1 MSKEREMSEEL
12 THSQRLRMKQE
23 KFYSPTSY
31 AVLQAKEQ
39 ILNFC
44 AEQTELNKS
53 FARRNDALH
62 FVRRKFRYYHQT
74 LKEEQAEPAFLVAE
88 EILKSEG
95 LKVDKCGN
103 FVW

>member
-1 MSKEREMSEEL
+1 MSEQP

-23 KFYSPTSY
+23 ELYSPTSY
-31 AVLQAKEQ
+31 IVVQAKQE

-44 AEQTELNKS
+44 AEQAKLNKS
-53 FARRNDALH
+53 SARRNDTIL
-62 FVRRKFRYYHQT
+62 FISRRFRYNYHS
-74 LKEEQAEPAFLVAE
+74 LREEQAKPAFLVAE

-95 LKVDKCGN
+95 LKVDEWGN

>member
-1 MSKEREMSEEL
+1 MSEQL

-23 KFYSPTSY
+23 KLYSPTSY
-31 AVLQAKEQ
+31 VVEQAKKE

-44 AEQTELNKS
+44 DEQAKLNKS
-53 FARRNDALH
+53 FARRGDALC
-62 FVRRKFRYYHQT
+62 FTSRRFRYRYHS
-74 LKEEQAEPAFLVAE
+74 LKEEQAKPAFLVAE

-95 LKVDKCGN
+95 LKVDKHGN

>member
-1 MSKEREMSEEL
+1 
-12 THSQRLRMKQE
+12 
-23 KFYSPTSY
+23 
-31 AVLQAKEQ
+31 
-39 ILNFC
+39 
-44 AEQTELNKS
+44 
-53 FARRNDALH
+53 
-62 FVRRKFRYYHQT
+62 